1 MIQAILCLML
11 FPGIPIVQNLMII
24 QRVGPVVVLLQ
35 VIRVFISDKIPV
47 PIIQLTPLIVGFIA
61 SLIVQHQTMLIVDR
75 THIN

>member
-75 THIN
+75 THII